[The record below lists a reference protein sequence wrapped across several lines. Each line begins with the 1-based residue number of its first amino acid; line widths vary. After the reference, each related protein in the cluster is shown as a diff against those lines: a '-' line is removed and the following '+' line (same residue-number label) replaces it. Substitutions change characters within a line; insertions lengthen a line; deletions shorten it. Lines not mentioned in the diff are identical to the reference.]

1 MDRHVIGSRVEVGLV
16 TTPEAYLGLREF
28 LKFPVWEV
36 VGSIILICTGLALA
50 LCVLS
55 LEGL

>member
-16 TTPEAYLGLREF
+16 TTPETYLTLREY

-36 VGSIILICTGLALA
+36 VGSIIIICTGLALA
-50 LCVLS
+50 LS
-55 LEGL
+55 LLIMGDV